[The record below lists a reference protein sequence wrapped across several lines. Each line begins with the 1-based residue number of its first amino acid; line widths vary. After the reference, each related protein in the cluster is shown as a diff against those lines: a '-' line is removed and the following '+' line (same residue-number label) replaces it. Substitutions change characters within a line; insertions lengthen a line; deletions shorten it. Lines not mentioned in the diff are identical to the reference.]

1 MTATRHTLASQALR
15 ALRHVNDEFLLASE
29 AIIRS
34 GRAPA
39 DSRPGAA
46 GPPPR
51 TRPRRGFPHPGRV
64 TDRADR
70 VA

>member
-1 MTATRHTLASQALR
+1 MKSKEDDMTATQHPRRGQVITLAGRAHR

-39 DSRPGAA
+39 D
-46 GPPPR
+46 
-51 TRPRRGFPHPGRV
+51 RV

-70 VA
+70 AA